1 MKGDAL
7 VGLAAVI
14 VVEIKAAG
22 GIARSKSKCQ
32 HGYGICNIHLTCG
45 GDAAAVKDSHYGTRS
60 NAELLLKLAP
70 AANGESIE
78 LIVINETLKNCSELC
93 H

>member
-7 VGLAAVI
+7 IGLAAVI
-14 VVEIKAAG
+14 VVEIKAPEELPEARASASMVTVLVTSISHVAG
-22 GIARSKSKCQ
+22 MPQPLKIPITA
-32 HGYGICNIHLTCG
+32 HG
-45 GDAAAVKDSHYGTRS
+45 VMP
-60 NAELLLKLAP
+60 ELLLKLAP
-70 AANGESIE
+70 ATNGESIE